1 VPPVVGGRESGSG
14 LVSGKKQLIDALY
27 EVRALAAHI
36 SQGEFQVRDLSEAQQ
51 ELSRRLSIAVQADA
65 ADAPDS
71 SAEDSGK
78 APSRSQVAASLSQV
92 AAESTAAAE
101 VFRQRFS
108 VESIDAYIQVVTHR
122 V

>member
-1 VPPVVGGRESGSG
+1 MPPAAGGRESGSG
-14 LVSGKKQLIDALY
+14 LVSDKKQLIDALY

-36 SQGEFQVRDLSEAQQ
+36 SQAEFRAKDLPEAQQ

-65 ADAPDS
+65 ADTPDS
-71 SAEDSGK
+71 RAEDSGK
-78 APSRSQVAASLSQV
+78 APSRSQVAASLSQA

-108 VESIDAYIQVVTHR
+108 VESIDAYISVVTHR

>member
-1 VPPVVGGRESGSG
+1 MSD
-14 LVSGKKQLIDALY
+14 KKQLIDALY

-36 SQGEFQVRDLSEAQQ
+36 SQAEFRAKDLPDAQQ

-65 ADAPDS
+65 EALADAPDS
-71 SAEDSGK
+71 GAKGLTGRSG
-78 APSRSQVAASLSQV
+78 ATQAAASLSQA

-101 VFRQRFS
+101 VFRQGFS
-108 VESIDAYIQVVTHR
+108 VESIDVFIKVVTHR

>member
-1 VPPVVGGRESGSG
+1 
-14 LVSGKKQLIDALY
+14 VSDKKQLIDALY

-36 SQGEFQVRDLSEAQQ
+36 SQGAFLAEDLPEAQQ

-65 ADAPDS
+65 VLAETPDS
-71 SAEDSGK
+71 SVEGLRGRPGA
-78 APSRSQVAASLSQV
+78 SQAAANLSQA

-108 VESIDAYIQVVTHR
+108 VESIDAYIGVITR
-122 V
+122 RA

>member
-1 VPPVVGGRESGSG
+1 
-14 LVSGKKQLIDALY
+14 VSSKKQLIDDLY

-36 SQGEFQVRDLSEAQQ
+36 SQGEFRAKDLNQAQQ
-51 ELSRRLSIAVQADA
+51 ELSRRLSIAVQNDTAAGLADT
-65 ADAPDS
+65 PDS
-71 SAEDSGK
+71 SVDDLRG
-78 APSRSQVAASLSQV
+78 APGASRVAASLTQA

-108 VESIDAYIQVVTHR
+108 VDSIDAFIGVVSRR